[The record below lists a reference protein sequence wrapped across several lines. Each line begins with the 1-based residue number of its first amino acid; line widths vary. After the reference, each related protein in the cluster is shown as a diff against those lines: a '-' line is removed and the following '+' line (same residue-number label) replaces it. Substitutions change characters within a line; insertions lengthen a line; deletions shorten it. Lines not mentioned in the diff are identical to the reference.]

1 MTTNTEQQVLLAMSG
16 ELSPA
21 QQEELE
27 AKLRESNAAT
37 LYREQAERIMSDAR
51 QHLSDA
57 APAPESIANIIHQA
71 RTMRRGI
78 IIPFPQPVVRAIAG
92 AAALALFVTSW
103 LALTST
109 TPTSS
114 PVDDLHTIV
123 AMVSEQ
129 DDFFQNNA
137 ELAERERMLA
147 LARQL
152 LIMEGFTEETNG
164 EEDEALLFEVLE
176 PTSLQLN
183 NTSASPQEI
192 YG

>member
-27 AKLRESNAAT
+27 AKLRESDAAT

>member
-1 MTTNTEQQVLLAMSG
+1 MSG

-27 AKLRESNAAT
+27 AKLRESDAAT